1 MGGVLDIIHPG
12 DRKAEWCEGRQ
23 GKWKGGG
30 NCWLLQGIRKLH
42 PKGTPDISR
51 AGSLAHRMSPKSVWA
66 WNPVRGFGEMLM
78 PHAYRL
84 RVGRNSF
91 LTLSCTIL
99 RGDTGGL
106 VIRNDHKSRRWVWQP
121 QPRGQAAVR
130 GCREEGDGWTQTCC
144 DHAEMP
150 LQQEAL
156 FR

>member
-1 MGGVLDIIHPG
+1 
-12 DRKAEWCEGRQ
+12 
-23 GKWKGGG
+23 
-30 NCWLLQGIRKLH
+30 
-42 PKGTPDISR
+42 
-51 AGSLAHRMSPKSVWA
+51 
-66 WNPVRGFGEMLM
+66 MLM

-91 LTLSCTIL
+91 LTLSCTML
-99 RGDTGGL
+99 RRDTGGL

-144 DHAEMP
+144 DPAEMP